1 MHCAQ
6 TAEDIDRIS
15 IVSDSPMSL
24 PDRVKILLTN
34 FAPNQFDPPPV
45 ELSVGEWLEIAQW
58 SQLRAYTGR
67 TKK

>member
-1 MHCAQ
+1 
-6 TAEDIDRIS
+6 
-15 IVSDSPMSL
+15 MSL

-45 ELSVGEWLEIAQW
+45 ELSVREWLEIAQW